1 MRSLQFHS
9 AATLGGITLDNY
21 NYPLFPQSPAV
32 DAVADF
38 TSCRPLCV
46 QGNAQA
52 DQARETMIQSHNSYQ
67 LVVDGSSKLV
77 GIVELDD
84 VCEQHVMQWVAAGL
98 ERHEVLVRYLMQ
110 PRSSLMTLKYHDLI
124 GWGAA
129 DVAYALRRD
138 GAHHCL
144 ILDDAGNRLQ
154 GTISAHDLAVRLGHK
169 QEIPRAATFARL
181 VSALHP

>member
-1 MRSLQFHS
+1 MRSLQLKS
-9 AATLGGITLDNY
+9 AATFGGITLDDY
-21 NYPLFPQSPAV
+21 NYPLFAHSPAI

-38 TSCRPLCV
+38 TFSRPLCV
-46 QGNAQA
+46 HQNAQA
-52 DQARETMIQSHNSYQ
+52 DRARETMVQSRNSFQ
-67 LVVDGSSKLV
+67 LVVDGSSTIV
-77 GIVELDD
+77 GIVEMDD
-84 VCEQHVMQWVAAGL
+84 VCEQHVMQWVASGL

-110 PRSSLMTLKYHDLI
+110 PRSALMTLKYHDLI

-144 ILDDAGNRLQ
+144 ILDDTSKRLR
-154 GTISAHDLAVRLGHK
+154 GTISAHDLAFRLGHK
-169 QEIPRAATFARL
+169 REIQRASTFANL